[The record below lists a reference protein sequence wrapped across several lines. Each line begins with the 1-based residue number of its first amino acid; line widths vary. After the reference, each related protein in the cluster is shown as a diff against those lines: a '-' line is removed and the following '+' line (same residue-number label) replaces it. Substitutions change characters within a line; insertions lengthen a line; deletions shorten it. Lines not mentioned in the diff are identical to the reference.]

1 MSRRIAIVAVV
12 ASVLLLATGCAA
24 ELDETPQQTAA
35 ATQSGPDPEALLER
49 LGEIDPGLDDEASV
63 ADADEL
69 CLDLEAGESDAQL
82 ADTARS
88 LFGARAE
95 AELTDDQV
103 DSIVETVKGDY
114 CG

>member
-1 MSRRIAIVAVV
+1 MTRRWLVV
-12 ASVLLLATGCAA
+12 ATVASLALLSTGCAA

-69 CLDLEAGESDAQL
+69 CLEVEAGESDAAL
-82 ADTARS
+82 AETARS
-88 LFGARAE
+88 LFGERAE
-95 AELTDDQV
+95 TELTDAQV
-103 DSIVETVKGDY
+103 ESVVETVKGDY

>member
-1 MSRRIAIVAVV
+1 VTRRLLTVVAV
-12 ASVLLLATGCAA
+12 ASLALLSTGCAA

-49 LGEIDPGLDDEASV
+49 LGEIDPGLDAQSSV

-69 CLDLEAGESDAQL
+69 CLDIEAGDSDAEL
-82 ADTARS
+82 AETARS
-88 LFGARAE
+88 LFGERAGG
-95 AELTDDQV
+95 ELGDEQV
-103 DSIVETVKGDY
+103 TSIVEAVKGDY